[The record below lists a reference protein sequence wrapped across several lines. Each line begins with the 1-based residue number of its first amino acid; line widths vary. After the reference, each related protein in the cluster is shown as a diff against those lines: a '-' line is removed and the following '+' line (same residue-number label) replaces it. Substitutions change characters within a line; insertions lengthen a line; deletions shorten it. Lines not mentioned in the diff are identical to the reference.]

1 MQKEMKMEGDVLKVS
16 VSEGIDSD
24 KDGVQSIKAAIQL
37 ELDGSEIIDELLKS
51 SSLAEK
57 AKGILVKLGI
67 VKE

>member
-1 MQKEMKMEGDVLKVS
+1 MQKEMKVEGDVLKVS
-16 VSEGIDSD
+16 VSEGVDVD
-24 KDGVQSIKAAIQL
+24 KDGVQSIKASIQL

-57 AKGILVKLGI
+57 AKAVLVKLGI